1 MIVDNDILF
10 GDGDKF
16 LLLSLVVFSPD
27 YLLYRNSIKF
37 LDFLSWGLS
46 YVEDL
51 YLLSLKTLINFSFS
65 YLQFNYLD
73 FYCWTYLTWSDMM
86 LEKRANEIF
95 IFKLTLKKN
104 IYIIWEI
111 IRNHRRQSPHKVLTK
126 LSRIPSRPY

>member
-1 MIVDNDILF
+1 MVDNDILL

-37 LDFLSWGLS
+37 LDFLSYGLS
-46 YVEDL
+46 YVEDR

-73 FYCWTYLTWSDMM
+73 FYCCTYFT
-86 LEKRANEIF
+86 
-95 IFKLTLKKN
+95 
-104 IYIIWEI
+104 
-111 IRNHRRQSPHKVLTK
+111 
-126 LSRIPSRPY
+126 